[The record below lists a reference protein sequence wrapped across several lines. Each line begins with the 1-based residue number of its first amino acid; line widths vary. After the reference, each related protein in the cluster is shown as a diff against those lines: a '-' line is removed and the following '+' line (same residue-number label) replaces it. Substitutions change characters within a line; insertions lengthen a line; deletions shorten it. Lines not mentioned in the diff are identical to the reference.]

1 MDSNHRPL
9 GYEPNELANCSIPQ
23 FYIKPETTASVLGLL
38 SDYVFPSCP
47 VSFGYYPNNAGD
59 LSTPLFELLVWTTHL
74 LLILFNPAGLINSC
88 GAIDLSKISS

>member
-59 LSTPLFELLVWTTHL
+59 LSTPLFELHFLDYSPLTHS
-74 LLILFNPAGLINSC
+74 IQPCRAN
-88 GAIDLSKISS
+88 